1 MRRNDS
7 GPGKLACKLD
17 AGSDDEARRSLSTF
31 DRVWVTPTTFEV
43 YLRVP
48 VSSGVRL
55 RQSPLQTRHRAAPS
69 SGRPILA
76 RRWRCRAGLE
86 MGHDSLPRMSSD
98 DATLKSVIIIDS
110 SHLHW
115 RIQRTLTD
123 WRTSSRRNAMQISS
137 LRSSLAA
144 QRSHSQGRRT
154 VHCRVASATDSS
166 SSQPLKVSM
175 VGGLTA
181 SKKKSPPFPYP
192 LTRSPLARRPGVPRV
207 SEKHRGRRGHPWRPV
222 PKRL

>member
-1 MRRNDS
+1 MTQRSRSWPLCSKRTLRSWASISARTDPCSRERENRGTS
-7 GPGKLACKLD
+7 G
-17 AGSDDEARRSLSTF
+17 
-31 DRVWVTPTTFEV
+31 
-43 YLRVP
+43 
-48 VSSGVRL
+48 
-55 RQSPLQTRHRAAPS
+55 H
-69 SGRPILA
+69 
-76 RRWRCRAGLE
+76 
-86 MGHDSLPRMSSD
+86 
-98 DATLKSVIIIDS
+98 ATLKSVIIIDS

>member
-1 MRRNDS
+1 MRTESWGALLGTRVCV
-7 GPGKLACKLD
+7 GPPSPQPAVGTWA
-17 AGSDDEARRSLSTF
+17 SISART
-31 DRVWVTPTTFEV
+31 DPC
-43 YLRVP
+43 
-48 VSSGVRL
+48 
-55 RQSPLQTRHRAAPS
+55 RH
-69 SGRPILA
+69 
-76 RRWRCRAGLE
+76 
-86 MGHDSLPRMSSD
+86 
-98 DATLKSVIIIDS
+98 ATLKSVIIIDS